1 MCLILKNGEAGERDK
16 VRALKKL
23 LSLPPTNKHFW
34 DIVDSEAQVSLFVY
48 DLDFVF
54 TCVNDLAGLGSTFNV
69 TYPANLAQVSKEN
82 FVEIA
87 ITKLPDEILA
97 WLL

>member
-1 MCLILKNGEAGERDK
+1 MFELKNEETNEQAK

-23 LSLPPTNKHFW
+23 LGLPPTNKKLW
-34 DIVDSEAQVSLFVY
+34 DIVESEDQISLFVY

-54 TCVNDLAGLGSTFNV
+54 TCVNDLAGLGSVFNV
-69 TYPANLAQVSKEN
+69 TYPADLSQVSEEY